1 MKILVTGATGTV
13 GSEVVKA
20 LLQRG
25 AEVRA
30 LTRKQP
36 EAVKLSDAVEITW
49 GDLSDPVSLT
59 QAMVGADKLFLLTGN
74 VADEFTQALTA
85 YGLAKKAGLKHVTY
99 LSVYQADRF
108 LDVPHFAAKHAAI
121 LISPSSGLP

>member
-13 GSEVVKA
+13 GSEVVKV

-36 EAVKLSDAVEITW
+36 EPVKRTTCGRSPIRS
-49 GDLSDPVSLT
+49 G
-59 QAMVGADKLFLLTGN
+59 F
-74 VADEFTQALTA
+74 
-85 YGLAKKAGLKHVTY
+85 
-99 LSVYQADRF
+99 
-108 LDVPHFAAKHAAI
+108 FAASI
-121 LISPSSGLP
+121 IRPYTC

>member
-30 LTRKQP
+30 LTRKRP
-36 EAVKLSDAVEITW
+36 EPVKLSDAVEMTW
-49 GDLSDPVSLT
+49 GDLSDRSRSR
-59 QAMVGADKLFLLTGN
+59 KRW
-74 VADEFTQALTA
+74 
-85 YGLAKKAGLKHVTY
+85 LAW
-99 LSVYQADRF
+99 
-108 LDVPHFAAKHAAI
+108 I
-121 LISPSSGLP
+121 NSSC